1 MWVRGTNPQTTLVQL
16 MNQRACRS
24 RDGVG
29 RAALLRGLRPP
40 IRGSSLFCRQ
50 LKPSTAVSFV
60 APCILLKIAKNTQ
73 PFEKSAVRI
82 ELGHI
87 SAIFRYPIKSMAGTR
102 LDSAKIGW
110 HGIEGDRR
118 LAFRRLAERGA
129 FPWLTASRLP
139 ELLLYQ
145 PIGRQETPGEPLP
158 THVRTPD
165 GKEYSLTDEA
175 LVKEIATRHRA
186 DLELIQLKHGIF
198 DEAVISAITLGT
210 IQSIGREAGHDLDIR
225 RFRPNL
231 VIDSQSA
238 QPFEEDQWVGKVLE
252 FGSDGTGPAIS
263 VTMRDPRCVML
274 NLDPDTAAAN
284 ADIMQAVIRM
294 NENHAGVYGTVIR
307 TGELRVGQVLGLRS

>member
-1 MWVRGTNPQTTLVQL
+1 M
-16 MNQRACRS
+16 
-24 RDGVG
+24 
-29 RAALLRGLRPP
+29 
-40 IRGSSLFCRQ
+40 
-50 LKPSTAVSFV
+50 
-60 APCILLKIAKNTQ
+60 
-73 PFEKSAVRI
+73 

-102 LDSAKIGW
+102 LDSAKTGW
-110 HGIEGDRR
+110 HGVEGDRR
-118 LAFRRLAERGA
+118 LAFRRLADRGA

-145 PIGRQETPGEPLP
+145 PVYQPIGRQETTGEPLP

-186 DLELIQLKHGIF
+186 DLELMQLKHGIF

-210 IQSIGREAGHDLDIR
+210 IRCIGREAGHNLDIR

-231 VIDSQSA
+231 VIDSKSA

-252 FGSDGTGPAIS
+252 FGSDGTGAAIS
-263 VTMRDPRCVML
+263 ITMRDPRCVML
-274 NLDPDTAAAN
+274 NFDPDTAAAN
-284 ADIMQAVIRM
+284 ANIMQNVIRL
-294 NENHAGVYGTVIR
+294 NENHAGVYGTVVR
-307 TGELRVGQVLGLRS
+307 TGELWVGQVVGLRA